1 MDWLAG
7 HVEAVE
13 ALGLRERSWITFQ
26 QPALIAEVRDLR
38 GPMDTP
44 PLFYV
49 AVEVSHTGTSEHL
62 FRVTDHSRIVTLVTG
77 QDTYPVVA
85 SERLTDCMM
94 SFVRDRIYEDVHQF
108 VGTREPDDAYWYR
121 TGPV

>member
-1 MDWLAG
+1 MNILQTAILIAGEVGRTLGIKRVKINPVPQGERVDWLAG

-38 GPMDTP
+38 APMDTP

-62 FRVTDHSRIVTLVTG
+62 FR
-77 QDTYPVVA
+77 
-85 SERLTDCMM
+85 
-94 SFVRDRIYEDVHQF
+94 
-108 VGTREPDDAYWYR
+108 
-121 TGPV
+121 